1 MSHNYNQTY
10 AIMKGLAIASVV
22 IGHCQPTPSVGMWVN
37 QYHLA
42 VFFFVAGY
50 FFKESYLDTPRQYVR
65 KRIRRLYVP
74 FVEFGLVFLL
84 LHNLLASCHIYGNVL
99 TTAEILRGGG

>member
-1 MSHNYNQTY
+1 MYHNYNRTY
-10 AIMKGLAIASVV
+10 AIMKGLAITSVV
-22 IGHCQPTPSVGMWVN
+22 IGHCQPSPGVGMWVN

-50 FFKESYLDTPRQYVR
+50 FFKESYLETPGRYVL
-65 KRIRRLYVP
+65 KRIQRLYVP

-84 LHNLLASCHIYGNVL
+84 LHNLLTSLHIYENVL
-99 TTAEILRGGG
+99 TTAEILRGG